1 MKRIVRVK
9 DVSIGEGPPKVCA
22 PMVGDTLSLLE
33 EEAEII
39 NELACD
45 LVEWRVDF
53 FSGVMSIDS
62 VKKALKHIRSIL
74 MEKPLIFTFR
84 NKAEGGQCEIDAVYY
99 QELLSAV
106 MQTRLV
112 DLVDVEL
119 MMKDAM
125 ILDLVTTARKY
136 QVSVIISSH
145 DFNRTPSV
153 EEMVQRMLKAAEL
166 GGDIPKLAV
175 MPRCSADV
183 LALMEAT
190 RCVKEDNGVG
200 PLITMAMG
208 GLGMISRLA
217 GEVYGSDLTFGAAKA
232 ASAPG
237 QIAAAELQQVIQ
249 LIHQNMPA
257 INEQKE

>member
-1 MKRIVRVK
+1 MNRIIRVK

-22 PMVGDTLSLLE
+22 PMVGSMLSSLE
-33 EEAEII
+33 EEAGII

-45 LVEWRVDF
+45 LVEWRVDY

-62 VKKALKHIRSIL
+62 VKEALKRINSIL
-74 MEKPLIFTFR
+74 MGKPLIFTFR
-84 NKAEGGQCEIDAVYY
+84 NKAEGGQCEIDAAYY

-119 MMKDAM
+119 AM
-125 ILDLVTTARKY
+125 EESMIRELVTTARKN
-136 QVSVIISSH
+136 QVNVIISSH
-145 DFNRTPSV
+145 DFNQTPSA
-153 EEMVQRMLKAAEL
+153 EKMVQQMLKAAEL

-190 RCVKEDNGVG
+190 RCVKEDHGVG

-237 QIAAAELQQVIQ
+237 QIAASELQQVIQ

-257 INEQKE
+257 INE